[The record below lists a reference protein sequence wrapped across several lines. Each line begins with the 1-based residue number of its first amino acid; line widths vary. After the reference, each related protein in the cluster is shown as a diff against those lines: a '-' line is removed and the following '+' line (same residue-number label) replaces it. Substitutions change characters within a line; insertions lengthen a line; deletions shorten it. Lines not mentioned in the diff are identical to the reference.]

1 MFVAFHLFNVAFLAL
16 ESRSALICGTVDQSL
31 PTTPYLVFPEVVQHN
46 NIYFAKGQVNQKGK
60 SPSNL
65 ATILEKKKNCATNI

>member
-1 MFVAFHLFNVAFLAL
+1 MKTIGGLL
-16 ESRSALICGTVDQSL
+16 EGK
-31 PTTPYLVFPEVVQHN
+31 TPSCWPPMITNSNSSSNNN

-60 SPSNL
+60 SPSKL